1 MIGYLDV
8 GFLVGDSQ
16 SLALPAKYAILGPLL
31 APIEV
36 QENKA
41 SGAVSLRKLAQAAEN
56 HAAQSRRQQTHCD

>member
-8 GFLVGDSQ
+8 GFLVSDSQ
-16 SLALPAKYAILGPLL
+16 SLVVPAKYAILRPHL

-56 HAAQSRRQQTHCD
+56 HAAQSRRQQTHCG